1 MDQFIKNLYKN
12 KNKNKKN
19 YFKENKKMTINLYD
33 FHNTIDKLN

>member
-12 KNKNKKN
+12 KKNKN
-19 YFKENKKMTINLYD
+19 YFKENKKMTINLYK